1 MTTFKQIHFLTAYP
15 PSNLNRDDLGRPKS
29 AIIGG
34 TTRLRIS
41 SQALKRA
48 WRTSEVFVERLDGNI
63 GTRTKEMGIVVYK
76 ALIEKGV
83 SDAKAREY
91 GQMIGAHFGKL
102 QKEDKKDPL
111 QCMRSEQLFYFS
123 PRELTTIDALVV
135 RVAAGE
141 DISKES
147 ITATL
152 IHEGGAADI
161 ALFGR
166 MLASKDTEEDYT
178 VEAAA
183 QVAHPFSVQRVS
195 IEDDYFTAV
204 DDLNK
209 GTGAGHIGVAEFS
222 SGLFYGY
229 VCINQDL
236 LLENLRND
244 RALARATLQALL
256 ESITTIAPSGKQNS
270 YGSRA
275 YASYVLVERGTRQPR
290 SLSVA
295 YLSPVTDTK
304 DMLGAA
310 IERIEN
316 VRSSMDTAFGACVEA
331 ARTLNVPAKTGTLS
345 ELMSFVVEDIH
356 E

>member
-41 SQALKRA
+41 SQSLKRA
-48 WRTSEVFVERLDGNI
+48 WRTSEVFAERLDGNI
-63 GTRTKEMGIVVYK
+63 GTRTKEIGILVYK
-76 ALIEKGV
+76 SLIEKGV
-83 SDAKAREY
+83 SEAKSREY
-91 GQMIGAHFGKL
+91 GQMIGGHFGKL
-102 QKEDKKDPL
+102 QKEDKKDPMKG
-111 QCMRSEQLFYFS
+111 MRSEQLFYFS
-123 PRELTTIDALVV
+123 PRELNAINALIV
-135 RVAAGE
+135 RIAAGE
-141 DISKES
+141 EISKEL
-147 ITATL
+147 IVETL

-166 MLASKDTEEDYT
+166 MLASKDNQADYT

-209 GTGAGHIGVAEFS
+209 GEGAGHIGVAEFS

-229 VCINQDL
+229 VCVNQDL
-236 LLENLRND
+236 LLENLRGD
-244 RALARATLQALL
+244 KALARATLQALL
-256 ESITTIAPSGKQNS
+256 ESIATIAPSGKQNS

-275 YASYVLVERGTRQPR
+275 YASYVMAERGSRQPR

-295 YLSPVTDTK
+295 YLSPITDTK
-304 DMLGAA
+304 DMLRAA
-310 IERIEN
+310 IERIED
-316 VRSSMDTAFGACVEA
+316 VRTSMDSTFGACAEA
-331 ARTLNVPAKTGTLS
+331 VRVLNVPAKAGTLAD
-345 ELMSFVVEDIH
+345 LMSFIVEDIH
-356 E
+356 G